1 MDRISNTVT
10 FGHSRRSLRPS
21 GLRGPREGGRG
32 QAAAPA
38 LRTVREGPAEYFRSV
53 PCGTAS
59 GASKMAVGAELG
71 ASNHFRFRCRC
82 PGRWRGGP
90 LDGRDVSGGNA
101 PCCACVL
108 VSSGSGPA
116 ELQSRDCYRP
126 GTDPPANGGEL
137 CWLLRKREAARWQ
150 PRAEGTRAPVG
161 RPGTRGGGRRGT
173 VMAAGGGRVSV
184 RDGGGGRRA
193 SSTPAVPEGSGRS
206 GGRCS

>member
-1 MDRISNTVT
+1 
-10 FGHSRRSLRPS
+10 
-21 GLRGPREGGRG
+21 
-32 QAAAPA
+32 
-38 LRTVREGPAEYFRSV
+38 
-53 PCGTAS
+53 
-59 GASKMAVGAELG
+59 MAVGAELG

-173 VMAAGGGRVSV
+173 GMVSTCTRTLSFDMKENGKEERNTVGGSCYLKMGVIMK
-184 RDGGGGRRA
+184 A
-193 SSTPAVPEGSGRS
+193 SL
-206 GGRCS
+206 